1 MAKAL
6 LSILTLLLAAPGFYS
21 VPLERER
28 RLADDCITDIYVSAH
43 TALPSGAGTN
53 QVEDYE
59 FIWYGITYTADL
71 HDMPKDQASEG
82 KGDLWKLSLV
92 SDFNVPTW
100 RCIKKS
106 QITYAA
112 IEAAGSDG
120 WRIDSVT
127 SYIKK
132 VSGGYELFTCDL
144 DADQWIDTDGDP
156 QTQPGVTNVFEL
168 NRV

>member
-6 LSILTLLLAAPGFYS
+6 LSILALLLAAPGFYS

-28 RLADDCITDIYVSAH
+28 RLADECITHIYVSAH

-59 FIWYGITYTADL
+59 FIWYGIHYTAAL
-71 HDMPKDQASEG
+71 YDMPKDQASEG

-92 SDFNVPTW
+92 SHFSVPAW
-100 RCIKKS
+100 YCIKKS

-112 IEAAGSDG
+112 IEAVGSDG
-120 WRIDSVT
+120 WKIDSVS
-127 SYIKK
+127 SYILK
-132 VSGGYELFTCDL
+132 VSGGTELFTQDL
-144 DADQWIDTDGDP
+144 DACQWIDTDGDP
-156 QTQPGVTNVFEL
+156 QTQPGVTDVFEL

>member
-1 MAKAL
+1 MAKVL
-6 LSILTLLLAAPGFYS
+6 LSILALLLAAPGFYS

-28 RLADDCITDIYVSAH
+28 RLADDCITHIYVSAH

-59 FIWYGITYTADL
+59 FIASGIAYIADL

-100 RCIKKS
+100 RCIEKS
-106 QITYAA
+106 DITYAA

-127 SYIKK
+127 SYTKK
-132 VSGGYELFTCDL
+132 VSGGYEWLTQDFDVN
-144 DADQWIDTDGDP
+144 QWIDTDGNP
-156 QTQPGVTNVFEL
+156 QTQPGVTDVFEL